1 MSSCVSFIQI
11 LLFMTLTDGVSIANL
26 PSNRPVY
33 ACVSNSSSWC
43 ICDRSLSAGLNSQIF
58 ATAGNALRMRSHK
71 GKVSDSDRPRCHS
84 ASNDILKKTTAG
96 NQDQKVSA
104 LAFRH
109 QVWTQPDSQGKFSSS
124 GGYISA
130 AFL

>member
-1 MSSCVSFIQI
+1 
-11 LLFMTLTDGVSIANL
+11 MTLTDCVSIANFA
-26 PSNRPVY
+26 SNMPVY
-33 ACVSNSSSWC
+33 ACVSKSSNWRM
-43 ICDRSLSAGLNSQIF
+43 CDRSLSAGLHSQIF
-58 ATAGNALRMRSHK
+58 ATAGNASRIRSHK
-71 GKVSDSDRPRCHS
+71 GKVSDSGRPRCHS

-96 NQDQKVSA
+96 SQDQKVSA